1 MLSDLNLTMPVTLWL
16 MYRAL
21 PDQPGFSFGLAAS
34 ALWPGTIL
42 GKLLEQ
48 SALPPQPFV
57 ILGFLFGLAA
67 ILWAER
73 NLHYYASHYQTESKE
88 E

>member
-1 MLSDLNLTMPVTLWL
+1 MPVTLWL

-48 SALPPQPFV
+48 SALPPWPFV

-67 ILWAER
+67 ILWAGRSLNHIANPHKTKPE
-73 NLHYYASHYQTESKE
+73 KE
-88 E
+88 